1 MASFVNW
8 PGIPSSARPQCQSL
22 VPATFPKV
30 STQTC
35 WSHMP
40 PGRGGCAFSLA
51 IARALLCVIMTCGLG
66 VLVTLGLPLTGKAE
80 PASRGQAALL
90 PGAAAVSQHAG
101 FVTEASRRFGIPE
114 HWILNTI
121 EIESGGKVHA
131 VSTRGALGLMQIM
144 PRTWVELSMRYGLGI
159 DPFDPHD
166 NIVAGTAYLRE
177 MLDRFGTEGF
187 LAAYNAGPK
196 RYEEHLAAGRP
207 LPDETLAY
215 VRRLAA
221 LLGIDRREHVSAI
234 TRQIVDWRAAP
245 MFVRRNDSW
254 FASGSSPSVQQSL
267 GSSGDLPVTAAS
279 MLAPRTRG
287 LFLRR
292 SDEVQ
297 PR

>member
-1 MASFVNW
+1 MATLVNW
-8 PGIPSSARPQCQSL
+8 PAIPSSARPQCQSL
-22 VPATFPKV
+22 VPAAFSKI

-51 IARALLCVIMTCGLG
+51 IARALLSVILTCGLG
-66 VLVTLGLPLTGKAE
+66 GLLTLGLPLTGKAE
-80 PASRGQAALL
+80 PASRGQAVLL
-90 PGAAAVSQHAG
+90 PGAAAVSPHAG
-101 FVTEASRRFGIPE
+101 VITEASRRFGIPE
-114 HWILNTI
+114 HWILKTM
-121 EIESGGKVHA
+121 ELESGGKVHA

-166 NIVAGTAYLRE
+166 NIVAGTANLRE

-215 VRRLAA
+215 VGRLAA
-221 LLGIDRREHVSAI
+221 LLGIDRREHVGAI

-245 MFVRRNDSW
+245 MFVGRNGNPS
-254 FASGSSPSVQQSL
+254 ANGSSPSVQQSL
-267 GSSGDLPVTAAS
+267 GSSGDLPITPAS